1 MRYSGNAFANL
12 MLQFQEVAMQPNI
25 RSSRAPMRVFTRP
38 LATVVAIGA
47 MLAIPALAAAQSGTV
62 TGLVV
67 TVEDLGSRE
76 TIASI
81 APGEQVQIQAGQKIR
96 LRMTATQAR
105 GGTRY
110 PSTKVIPNDTKRI
123 LVDATNDEVGTITL
137 TGRQVNEAGGAVPIQ
152 YQILEDWPMRDELR
166 QGRVYVQ
173 VVANQVVG
181 QAASVADALPGGPS
195 RGVELHTDD
204 NFRGRSQ
211 FFADSDPDLRDN
223 PIGND
228 TVSSLKVSTGC
239 VVTLYE
245 DMGYRGRSVRVD
257 SDTPSM
263 DRVGFRNDGL
273 SSFELVCS
281 NP

>member
-1 MRYSGNAFANL
+1 
-12 MLQFQEVAMQPNI
+12 MQPKT
-25 RSSRAPMRVFTRP
+25 RSNRGAPMRVLTLSR
-38 LATVVAIGA
+38 LAPAIA
-47 MLAIPALAAAQSGTV
+47 IAAVLSIPALTAAQSGTI

-81 APGEQVQIQAGQKIR
+81 APGDQVQIQAGQKVR

-110 PSTKVIPNDTKRI
+110 PSTKFIPNDTKRI
-123 LVDATNDEVGTITL
+123 LVDATNEEVGTITL

-152 YQILEDWPMRDELR
+152 YQILEDWPMQDKLR

-173 VVANQVVG
+173 VVAKQVVG
-181 QAASVADALPGGPS
+181 QGASVPDAQPQPNGS
-195 RGVELHTDD
+195 RGVELYEDD

-211 FFADSDPDLRDN
+211 FFAASDPDLRDD

-239 VVTLYE
+239 VVTLFE
-245 DMGYRGRSVRVD
+245 DTGYRGRSVRVEA
-257 SDTPSM
+257 DTPSM
-263 DRVGFRNDGL
+263 DRVGFRNDAL
-273 SSFELVCS
+273 SSFQVVCS

>member
-1 MRYSGNAFANL
+1 
-12 MLQFQEVAMQPNI
+12 
-25 RSSRAPMRVFTRP
+25 MRVLTRCP
-38 LATVVAIGA
+38 LARVVAVVGA
-47 MLAIPALAAAQSGTV
+47 VLAIPALGAAQSGTI

-76 TIASI
+76 NIASI
-81 APGEQVQIQAGQKIR
+81 APGDQVQIQAGQKVR

-110 PSTKVIPNDTKRI
+110 PSTKFIPNDTKRI
-123 LVDATNDEVGTITL
+123 LVDATNEEVGTITL

-166 QGRVYVQ
+166 KGRVYVQ
-173 VVANQVVG
+173 VVAKQVG
-181 QAASVADALPGGPS
+181 AQAASVPDALPGGPS
-195 RGVELHTDD
+195 RGVGLYADD
-204 NFRGRSQ
+204 NFRGRTQ
-211 FFADSDPDLRDN
+211 FFAASDPDLSND

-245 DMGYRGRSVRVD
+245 DTGYRGRSVRVD
-257 SDTPSM
+257 ADTPSM
-263 DRVGFRNDGL
+263 DRVGFRNDAL
-273 SSFELVCS
+273 SSLKLECS

>member
-1 MRYSGNAFANL
+1 
-12 MLQFQEVAMQPNI
+12 MQPNT
-25 RSSRAPMRVFTRP
+25 RSNRAPMRVLTRP

-47 MLAIPALAAAQSGTV
+47 VLAIPALAAAQSGTIS
-62 TGLVV
+62 GLVV

-81 APGEQVQIQAGQKIR
+81 APGDQVQIQAGQKVR
-96 LRMTATQAR
+96 LRMTATQAG

-110 PSTKVIPNDTKRI
+110 PSTKFIPNDTKRI

-166 QGRVYVQ
+166 KGRVYVQ
-173 VVANQVVG
+173 VVAN
-181 QAASVADALPGGPS
+181 ASAPDVQPQPSTSPS
-195 RGVELHTDD
+195 RGVEFHTDD

-211 FFADSDPDLRDN
+211 FFAASDPDLRDN

-228 TVSSLKVSTGC
+228 TISSLKVSTGC

-257 SDTPSM
+257 TDTPSM
-263 DRVGFRNDGL
+263 DRVGFRNDAV